1 VTAAEIQPRPILVT
15 GMARSGTTWVG
26 RMLCAG
32 GEAAFLDEPFN
43 LEVGPGAVRV
53 AAEHW
58 YEYVCDENEE
68 VFLSDLMRF
77 VHFRYPLLREL
88 RRCRRPA
95 DVLETFRAWRAFGA
109 SHGRRAVVKEPNAV
123 FSAEWFARRFRSDVV
138 ITVRHPAAVAASWKR
153 LGWSF
158 GFESLLAQPLLMR
171 DHLRGYERE
180 LETSPSGADAVD
192 RAALLWR
199 IVYSIVADYRSHF
212 PDFLIIRHEDL
223 SRDPLGEYERLYA
236 SLGLRFAADAAAAVA
251 ASSSSANP
259 KRAATAYET
268 RLDSA
273 ANLDAWRTRLTSDE
287 LRRVRALT
295 DETASLFYGELEW

>member
-1 VTAAEIQPRPILVT
+1 VTAAKIEPRPILVT

-32 GEAAFLDEPFN
+32 GEAAYLDEPFN
-43 LEVGPGAVRV
+43 LEFAPGAVRV

-58 YEYVCDENEE
+58 YEYVCNENEGL
-68 VFLSDLMRF
+68 FLSDLTRWLR
-77 VHFRYPLLREL
+77 FRYPVLREL
-88 RRCRRPA
+88 VRCRNR
-95 DVLETFRAWRAFGA
+95 VGVRRSLRLWRTFGVSR
-109 SHGRRAVVKEPNAV
+109 GRRALVKEPNAV
-123 FSAEWFARRFRSDVV
+123 FSAEWFARRLGSDVV

-171 DHLRGYERE
+171 DHLRPYARE
-180 LETSPSGADAVD
+180 LEASLDGTDVVH

-199 IVYSIVADYRSHF
+199 IVYSVVADYRSQF

-223 SRDPLGEYERLYA
+223 SQDPLREYERLYA
-236 SLGLRFAADAAAAVA
+236 SLGLRFTADAAAAVA
-251 ASSSSANP
+251 ASSSSTNP
-259 KRAATAYET
+259 KRAANPYET

-273 ANLDAWRTRLTSDE
+273 ANLDAWRTRLTNDE

-295 DETASLFYGELEW
+295 DETASRFYSDLKW